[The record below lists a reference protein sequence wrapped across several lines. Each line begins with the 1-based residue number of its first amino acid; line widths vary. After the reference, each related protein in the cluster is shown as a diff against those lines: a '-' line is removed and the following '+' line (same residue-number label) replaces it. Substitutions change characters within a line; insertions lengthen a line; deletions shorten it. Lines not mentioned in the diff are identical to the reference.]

1 MTCWHCNDELEY
13 NFQAAVAVADSSKF
27 YHCQGCDKWYELR
40 KEKAK
45 VNGAVPVR
53 IVELDSSPKIYAAAS
68 AIAT

>member
-13 NFQAAVAVADSSKF
+13 NFQTTVTNSSKF

-40 KEKAK
+40 KERAK

-53 IVELDSSPKIYAAAS
+53 IVELENSPQVGTRALAA
-68 AIAT
+68 